1 MRDLSEIMAHLKM
14 RGEEMNLKEENDT
27 KIYHFRMLFYKVYCI
42 KVLQNIQ
49 KRAFK
54 TILFKSI

>member
-27 KIYHFRMLFYKVYCI
+27 KIYHFRMLFSKVYCI

-49 KRAFK
+49 KRACK
-54 TILFKSI
+54 IILFKSI